1 MRVAKARTDADGLAD
16 IPAGRLPDLA
26 AGSVWRLL
34 CLCWL
39 VLVLTGWTQAVQAQP
54 AAARPQAQAPN
65 GAASCNSAI
74 PVTQARRI
82 VRKGSEIL
90 ADGLVA
96 LPDDLPLQWR
106 QQQVRLQYEI
116 DVSAC
121 AGSPSAVI
129 SLFRVG
135 APYTV
140 RAGDQGLVSLMAHRW
155 FGHATGLLPTEQPAP
170 DTVFNGRIP
179 ALLALPEG
187 ADTLVVDLLTL
198 PYIPSGLTH
207 LVIGPTNALMP
218 IAVTHVD
225 AVVGFTDA
233 AAGVM
238 LVLALMA
245 GVLWLQRRHDPGFM
259 WMTLACLFWSLRA
272 LTYFDANVHLPP
284 LWFEQLNPYN
294 ILLTAITLCAA
305 MLGKPMQ
312 KPPPEGTPADG
323 PDWRLWPR
331 RALLFAFVSATVLIA
346 ASAWSE
352 RGVWLARI
360 YAQAWAAGFSLATI
374 WWICSG
380 RFQLPLRH
388 RIAAISAYVVLIGC
402 AMHDMGLVTGHLDPT
417 GPSYL
422 FWGFTLVLV
431 VYGLISGDYVIRT
444 LNRAENVNLELER
457 RIQAKSTELENSYRQ
472 LRKTEMAGALS
483 SARLQ
488 ERERLLRDMHD
499 GLGAHLMTALRGVER
514 SALNRD
520 QIAQSLQDGIDE
532 LRMMMDSADMGA
544 DLSAALAAWRNRWD
558 NRLSAAGVQLHWKLD
573 DALDNMALDSDVL
586 LQIMRILQE
595 AATNVVKHS
604 GARNLLLQATLE
616 VLPGQT
622 SLVILMR
629 DDGRGLP
636 AKDTQP
642 HQRGLRNMEHRATL
656 MGASLEVAS
665 GEDRKPGCQVRF
677 TLPIDPP
684 PQRPERRKFARP

>member
-1 MRVAKARTDADGLAD
+1 MRGAKARADADGPAD
-16 IPAGRLPDLA
+16 VLAGRLADL
-26 AGSVWRLL
+26 GGVWRTLR
-34 CLCWL
+34 LCWL
-39 VLVLTGWTQAVQAQP
+39 VLVLTSWTLAAQAQP
-54 AAARPQAQAPN
+54 AAAAARPQAQAQAPN
-65 GAASCNSAI
+65 SVASCNSAI

-82 VRKGSEIL
+82 VRQGSAIL

-96 LPDDLPLQWR
+96 LPDKLPLQWR
-106 QQQVRLQYEI
+106 QQQVQVQYEI

-121 AGSPSAVI
+121 AGSQSAAI
-129 SLFRVG
+129 SLYRVG

-155 FGHATGLLPTEQPAP
+155 FGHGTGLLPTAQ
-170 DTVFNGRIP
+170 DTVSNGRIP

-187 ADTLVVDLLTL
+187 AGTLVLSLLTL

-218 IAVTHVD
+218 IAVAQID
-225 AVVGFTDA
+225 AVVGVTDA

-238 LVLALMA
+238 LVLSLMA
-245 GVLWLQRRHDPGFM
+245 GVLWLQRRHDPGFL

-272 LTYFDANVHLPP
+272 LAYFDASVHIPP
-284 LWFEQLNPYN
+284 LWFEQLNPYS
-294 ILLTAITLCAA
+294 ILLTAITLCAS
-305 MLGKPMQ
+305 MLGNVMQ
-312 KPPPEGTPADG
+312 KRPPESAPADG

-331 RALLFAFVSATVLIA
+331 RALLFAFVTATALIA

-352 RGVWLARI
+352 RGVWLART

-380 RFQLPLRH
+380 RFRLPLRH

-402 AMHDMGLVTGHLDPT
+402 AIHDMGLVTGHLEPT

-431 VYGLISGDYVIRT
+431 VYALISGDYVIRT

-457 RIQAKSTELENSYRQ
+457 RIHTKSTELENSYRQ

-558 NRLSAAGVQLHWKLD
+558 NRLGAAGVQLHWKLD
-573 DALDNMALDSDVL
+573 DALDNIALDGDVL

-616 VLPGQT
+616 ALPGQT
-622 SLVILMR
+622 SLVILVR

-642 HQRGLRNMEHRATL
+642 HQRGLRNMAHRATL
-656 MGASLEVAS
+656 LGASLEVAS
-665 GEDRKPGCQVRF
+665 GEGRKLGCQVRF
-677 TLPIDPP
+677 TLPIDPA